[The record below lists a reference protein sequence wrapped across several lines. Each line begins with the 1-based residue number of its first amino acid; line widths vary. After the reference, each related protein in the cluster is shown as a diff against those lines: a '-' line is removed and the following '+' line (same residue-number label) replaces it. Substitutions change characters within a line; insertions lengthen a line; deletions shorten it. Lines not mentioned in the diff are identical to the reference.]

1 MNPSFIPESYRILN
15 QSRKPVV
22 MGVSVINGCLSP
34 DEMDMPPVAHVDG
47 RSGEILYF
55 VEMVIEKV
63 RIGKY
68 PMLVTSAMDWNCLA
82 GHSCKPVVVQGTVIL
97 KSRASYKFVNMFLP
111 SRC

>member
-63 RIGKY
+63 RIGQY
-68 PMLVTSAMDWNCLA
+68 LMLVAPAMDRNSLVS
-82 GHSCKPVVVQGTVIL
+82 HSCKPVVVQGIAIL
-97 KSRASYKFVNMFLP
+97 NSRAPNKFMNMLLP